1 MIKDVYAIDIRHLL
15 GFENILE
22 NGNANLNRR
31 FSLSH
36 PHYNFAVSR
45 KVDTVGLEEAIFHN
59 YLTNSH
65 NSWENGKLFRKIM
78 RRWKLIYFQWLYK
91 S

>member
-1 MIKDVYAIDIRHLL
+1 MSVIDIRYLL
-15 GFENILE
+15 GYENILG

-36 PHYNFAVSR
+36 PHCNFAVSR
-45 KVDTVGLEEAIFHN
+45 KVDTVGLEEARFYN

-65 NSWENGKLFRKIM
+65 DSWENGKLPIKIM
-78 RRWKLIYFQWLYK
+78 RR
-91 S
+91 